1 MAGAMGAKRK
11 KLDFPDKVALKE
23 SSLQDNNE
31 DDSDFDMG
39 GFEED
44 ESAEKRKPKKL
55 KLKASKSQRKIEQR
69 KDVSEAHPTDEAEA
83 PIEED
88 ILDENTDPLTKY
100 KKSKTIQK
108 SESEIARQQ
117 KEEEAFI
124 LSTKAADEEFEKE
137 NEQSVGSKSRSS
149 PVSSKLM
156 WAHLISL
163 AKEHEIPN
171 DIYDFRTLPL
181 WNRVL
186 YKMCGSPQLPLPLKV
201 ELERVFTLTEMELC
215 LKDEI
220 LDRMLQ
226 TVYLRLMGGKIAMP
240 KFGTHWEDIGFQR
253 NDPST
258 DVRGSGL
265 FGIAQLLCFT
275 EDHTELAVTIHK
287 LSTDK
292 NQNFPFAL
300 VSFNLTGLVL
310 QALRQTKL
318 YSQIKELGSVLKAS
332 NELHAAMFYEFYL
345 IWKNEK
351 RTIMDFDPT
360 LKLLQKEMAK
370 NSKTMIERLHAR
382 GKIEADGHFEV
393 I

>member
-1 MAGAMGAKRK
+1 MVGATGAKRK
-11 KLDFPDKVALKE
+11 KLDFADKVSLKE
-23 SSLQDNNE
+23 SSLQDNDE
-31 DDSDFDMG
+31 DDSDFDMD

-44 ESAEKRKPKKL
+44 ELANKRKPKKL
-55 KLKASKSQRKIEQR
+55 KLKASRSQREIDQR
-69 KDVSEAHPTDEAEA
+69 NNASEVYRTDEAKA

-88 ILDENTDPLTKY
+88 IPDGNTDPLAKY
-100 KKSKTIQK
+100 KQSKTMEK
-108 SESEIARQQ
+108 SESEITRQQ
-117 KEEEAFI
+117 KEEEAFEI
-124 LSTKAADEEFEKE
+124 STKAADEEFEKE
-137 NEQSVGSKSRSS
+137 KEQFVGSKSRSS
-149 PVSSKLM
+149 PVSSKVM

-163 AKEHEIPN
+163 AKENEIPN

-186 YKMCGSPQLPLPLKV
+186 YKMCGSPTLPLPLKV
-201 ELERVFTLTEMELC
+201 ELDRVFTLTKMKLC

-240 KFGTHWEDIGFQR
+240 KCGSHWEDIGFQR

-292 NQNFPFAL
+292 AQNFPFAL

-332 NELHAAMFYEFYL
+332 NELHAAMFHEFYL

-370 NSKTMIERLHAR
+370 NSKTMIERLNAR
-382 GKIEADGHFEV
+382 GKIKTDGKLQV